1 MTKKRDPNED
11 RIEHHTG
18 QKSKENKIIQ
28 NVWYL
33 PQINGSP
40 TSHAVVV
47 EILRRSLKIADEA
60 NRDSISETY
69 DVAISEIALQVQAKE
84 KPTFDRIF
92 ILLGSFHIEMTFFFS
107 YWKVN
112 CNKLVNTV
120 YRQNQTGFTRK
131 DSRILD
137 QVC

>member
-1 MTKKRDPNED
+1 MTKKRNSNED

-18 QKSKENKIIQ
+18 KKSKENKIIQ

-33 PQINGSP
+33 PQINESP

-47 EILRRSLKIADEA
+47 EILRSLKIADEA

-92 ILLGSFHIEMTFFFS
+92 ILLGSFHIEMTFFS
-107 YWKVN
+107 AIGKVIVIH
-112 CNKLVNTV
+112 L
-120 YRQNQTGFTRK
+120 
-131 DSRILD
+131 
-137 QVC
+137 